1 MTIKTL
7 QGPVRASGE
16 SVEANSV
23 GLEQCQVRSSFQGL
37 EIIGIPYVEVN
48 EHRQMNQKTS
58 K

>member
-7 QGPVRASGE
+7 RASGE